1 MEDRSFLPWWVRHQ
15 RLVLVM
21 VAGLLVIVLG
31 AWFAVEIRTARASKT
46 CGGVAAAPEDEEA
59 SSEAAG
65 LAEFWEA
72 GEDFEPL
79 PEPTA
84 GDWRARF
91 EEPEQCFEDWVDRDR
106 KQPSAERGVLYLQ
119 PIGDFD
125 EAATPDLEILAEFG
139 RSYFQMP
146 VRVRPPIDAGGLDV
160 AQRQN
165 PHSGQ
170 TQWLTGDLLDL
181 LEDRLPDDA
190 YGVLGLT
197 VTDLW
202 PGEGWNFVFGQARL
216 SRRVGVYSLARY
228 GASAERE
235 LNDYERRLTLLRS
248 MKVMTHELGH
258 MFGISHCLHYRCN
271 MNGSNSLDET
281 DAHPIH
287 LCPVDLRKLH
297 TAAGFDPAQRYEHLA
312 NFYEQHGFD
321 EQAGFAR
328 RRARLGD
335 ASE

>member
-15 RLVLVM
+15 RLVLVTM
-21 VAGLLVIVLG
+21 AGLLVAVLG
-31 AWFAVEIRTARASKT
+31 AWFAVEVRTARASKT
-46 CGGVAAAPEDEEA
+46 AESEDKAVGVEET
-59 SSEAAG
+59 SSEATG
-65 LAEFWEA
+65 LEAFWQS
-72 GEDFEPL
+72 GEGIAPL
-79 PEPTA
+79 DEPTA
-84 GDWRARF
+84 GDWRASF
-91 EEPEQCFEDWVDRDR
+91 KEPEQSYGDWVNRDR
-106 KQPSAERGVLYLQ
+106 KQPSDQRGVLYLQ

-146 VRVRPPIDAGGLDV
+146 VRVRPPIDAKGLDV
-160 AQRQN
+160 TQRQN

-181 LEDRLPDDA
+181 LEERLPDDA

-228 GASAERE
+228 GASAGRE

-297 TAAGFDPAQRYEHLA
+297 TAAGFDPAMRYERLA
-312 NFYEQHGFD
+312 DFYERHGFD
-321 EQAGFAR
+321 EQAEFAR

>member
-1 MEDRSFLPWWVRHQ
+1 MEERSFLPWWVRHQ
-15 RLVLVM
+15 RLVLAV
-21 VAGLLVIVLG
+21 VVGLLVTLVG
-31 AWFAVEIRTARASKT
+31 AWFFVDNQTARASKT
-46 CGGVAAAPEDEEA
+46 AESDDKTKGAEET
-59 SSEAAG
+59 SSKATGLEA
-65 LAEFWEA
+65 FWQSTE
-72 GEDFEPL
+72 GFEPL
-79 PEPTA
+79 DEPTA
-84 GDWRARF
+84 GDWRSRF
-91 EEPEQCFEDWVDRDR
+91 KEPRQSYEGWVNRDR
-106 KQPSAERGVLYLQ
+106 KQPSDQRGVLYLQ

-139 RSYFQMP
+139 RRYFQMP
-146 VRVRPPIDAGGLDV
+146 VKVRPPIDAKGLDITR
-160 AQRQN
+160 RQN

-181 LEDRLPDDA
+181 LEERLPDDA

-228 GASAERE
+228 GAGARRE

-281 DAHPIH
+281 DAQPIH

-297 TAAGFDPAQRYEHLA
+297 TAAGFDPVIRYEELA
-312 NFYEQHGFD
+312 DFYEKRGFE
-321 EQAGFAR
+321 EQADFAR
-328 RRARLGD
+328 RRAAAGE
-335 ASE
+335 ASQ